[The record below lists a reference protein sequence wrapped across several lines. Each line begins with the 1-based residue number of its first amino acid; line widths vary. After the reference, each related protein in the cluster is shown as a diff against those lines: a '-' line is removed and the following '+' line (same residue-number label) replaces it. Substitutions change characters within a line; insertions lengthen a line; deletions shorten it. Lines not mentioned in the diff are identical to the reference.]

1 MTKDVIVTVSGLDI
15 DSQDADSI
23 EVVTTGKYLKKGDH
37 SIVRFEEVVES
48 VGITRN
54 TVKFGD
60 DHAEVSRSGAMEMYL
75 YFYPGKKT
83 SSDYKTPY
91 GNMLVGINT
100 TKYKLTKGE
109 DTINIGIGY
118 ELSVNHEFLANCSI
132 NINIRSAG
140 NQ

>member
-23 EVVTTGKYLKKGDH
+23 EVVTAGKYLKKGDH
-37 SIVRFEEVVES
+37 SIVKFEEVVES

-54 TVKFGD
+54 VIKFGE

-83 SSDYKTPY
+83 SSDYKTPF
-91 GNMLVGINT
+91 GNILVGINT
-100 TKYKLTKGE
+100 TKYDFSE
-109 DTINIGIGY
+109 DENDINIGIGY
-118 ELSVNHEFLANCSI
+118 ELSINHEFLANCSI
-132 NINIRSAG
+132 NINIRSVGA
-140 NQ
+140 